1 MPLLEDK
8 MRQKTRDEWLQLFEE
23 AKLPCGPILDFNEV
37 FSDKNVLE
45 REMLFTLEHPIEG
58 LIKQLGFPFKFSQ
71 TPAEARLRPPLLGEH
86 NGEVLGWLGYSSQEI
101 ETFKAEKVI

>member
-1 MPLLEDK
+1 

-37 FSDKNVLE
+37 FTDKNVLD

-58 LIKQLGFPFKFSQ
+58 LIEQLGFPFKFSQ
-71 TPAEARLRPPLLGEH
+71 TPAEASLRPPLLGEH
-86 NGEVLGWLGYSSQEI
+86 NDEVLKWLNYSEQDI
-101 ETFKAEKVI
+101 ERFREEKVI